1 MKQKDMQNLLEQY
14 YKYIGISSKK
24 KQIKILNL
32 LSYCKEIRDT
42 AYPMKNSEVTE
53 LEICEFVARKEK
65 DLIYIN
71 GTLSLNDDNQRENRH
86 FETYI
91 IEDKTEGKTR
101 IYMDITRINVED
113 EPKMIRTSEAISVS
127 EYKVVSVTAY
137 CTTDSIEEKFFL
149 QNFQLIHQMITYF
162 KKRFNKLVLYSL
174 KGNYSLIPFIYLCY
188 NIKR

>member
-137 CTTDSIEEKFFL
+137 CTTDSIEEKVFSTEFPVNPSDDYIL
-149 QNFQLIHQMITYF
+149 Q
-162 KKRFNKLVLYSL
+162 KKIQQISAL
-174 KGNYSLIPFIYLCY
+174 
-188 NIKR
+188 